1 MSKNFLK
8 KDNVIITSKRT
19 FYLKLAC
26 ILLIVF
32 LSSIIFS
39 MYTNSYI
46 LKSHKESYIANAELN
61 NKINSLRDEIIRNKD
76 YIKKLEASNKEI
88 NNVFSKYTDAIKYKI
103 ATAEEIK
110 TELFKKEER
119 ILELS
124 REINYYK
131 FLSNSKNVND
141 LISVENFLIEISNTN
156 NSLEYSFLVLSN
168 KSNMNIQAKY
178 NMYFYDKKKASN
190 NKKHTINLNIED
202 NKINFKN
209 FLMVSGKSKIN
220 KNYTFNTIYLDI
232 IYKDKIYNFE
242 FTIN

>member
-76 YIKKLEASNKEI
+76 YIKKLETSNKEI

-178 NMYFYDKKKASN
+178 NMYFYDKKKVSN

>member
-61 NKINSLRDEIIRNKD
+61 NKINSLRDEIIKNKD

-178 NMYFYDKKKASN
+178 NMYFYDKKKVSN

>member
-1 MSKNFLK
+1 
-8 KDNVIITSKRT
+8 
-19 FYLKLAC
+19 
-26 ILLIVF
+26 
-32 LSSIIFS
+32 

-178 NMYFYDKKKASN
+178 NMYFYDKKKVSN

>member
-178 NMYFYDKKKASN
+178 NMYFYDKKKVSN

>member
-26 ILLIVF
+26 IFLIVV

-46 LKSHKESYIANAELN
+46 LESHKESYIANAELN
-61 NKINSLRDEIIRNKD
+61 NKINSLKDEIIRNKD

-88 NNVFSKYTDAIKYKI
+88 SNVFSKYTDAIKYKI

-156 NSLEYSFLVLSN
+156 NSIEYSFLVLSN

-178 NMYFYDKKKASN
+178 NMYFYDQKKVSN

-232 IYKDKIYNFE
+232 LYKDKIYNFE